1 MQLHLINLG
10 CARNQVDSEIMA
22 GRLARA
28 GHDIVDDP
36 ARAETIIVNTC
47 CFVEDA
53 ADESVDAILAA
64 AAYKQSGRCRRLIVT
79 GCLPERYREA
89 SAEALPE
96 VDLFLGTGA
105 YDQILAVVEETSPPD
120 TNIILPDPD
129 RIAPQTAD
137 TPRDPAAGPMAYIK
151 IAEGCDRHCTF
162 CIIPTLRGRQKSRP
176 LVEIVGEAQR
186 LIDQGV
192 KELLLVAQETTR
204 YGHDRDDGD
213 SLSAL
218 LSALSDLSPDIW
230 VRFLYAHPQSLTDD
244 VLDTVA
250 ARPSLCA
257 YFDIPI
263 QHSVDRL
270 LQQMG
275 RRYTNEDLTAML
287 AHLRRRVPEVVL
299 RTTLIVGFPGETDED
314 FNQLLQFVQT
324 AQFDHLGVFT
334 YSDADDLA
342 AHGLP
347 HPVAPETAKR
357 RRDTL
362 MDAQKIIS
370 ASRLVRYL
378 DQELTVL
385 VEEAPEPGVFLGRT
399 AFQAPEVDGLTYIH
413 TAAEQNTVEVGR
425 FVRVRITDT
434 LEYDLVGEPVCAI

>member
-64 AAYKQSGRCRRLIVT
+64 AAYKQNGRCRRLIVT

-105 YDQILAVVEETSPPD
+105 YDQILAAVEGASPPS

-129 RIAPQTAD
+129 RMAPQTAD
-137 TPRDPAAGPMAYIK
+137 TPRDPAAGPMAYVK

-162 CIIPTLRGRQKSRP
+162 CIIPKLRGRQKSRP
-176 LVEIVGEAQR
+176 LVEIVGEAQH
-186 LIDQGV
+186 LIAHGA
-192 KELLLVAQETTR
+192 KELVLVAQETTR
-204 YGHDRDDGD
+204 YGHDRGGGD
-213 SLSAL
+213 SLSTL
-218 LSALSDLSPDIW
+218 LAALSDLSSDIW

-250 ARPSLCA
+250 ARPNLCA

-263 QHSVDRL
+263 QHCVDRL
-270 LQQMG
+270 LKQMG
-275 RRYTNEDLTAML
+275 RRYTAADLTAML
-287 AHLRRRVPEVVL
+287 AHLRHRVPEAVL

-314 FNQLLQFVQT
+314 FNQLLQFVKD
-324 AQFDHLGVFT
+324 AQFDNLGVFT

-347 HPVAPETAKR
+347 HPVDPETAKR
-357 RRDTL
+357 RQDIL
-362 MDAQKIIS
+362 MEAQKAIS
-370 ASRLVRYL
+370 ESRLARYL
-378 DQELTVL
+378 DHELSIL
-385 VEEAPEPGVFLGRT
+385 VEEAPEPGVFLGRS

-413 TAAEQNTVEVGR
+413 TAAVQNAVEVGR

-434 LEYDLVGEPVCAI
+434 LEYDLVGEPA

>member
-1 MQLHLINLG
+1 MELHLINLG

-36 ARAETIIVNTC
+36 ARAEAIIVNTC

-53 ADESVDAILAA
+53 ADESVDTILAA

-105 YDQILAVVEETSPPD
+105 YDQILAVVEGVLPS
-120 TNIILPDPD
+120 NNSILLPDPD

-137 TPRDPAAGPMAYIK
+137 APRVLTDGPMAYIK

-162 CIIPTLRGRQKSRP
+162 CIIPALRGRQKSRP
-176 LVEIVGEAQR
+176 LAEIVAEAR
-186 LIDQGV
+186 HLITQGV
-192 KELLLVAQETTR
+192 KELVLVGQETTR
-204 YGHDRDDGD
+204 YGYDREDGD
-213 SLSAL
+213 NLSSLLA
-218 LSALSDLSPDIW
+218 ALSDLSPEIW
-230 VRFLYAHPQSLTDD
+230 IRFLYGHPQSLSDD
-244 VLDTVA
+244 VLHTVA
-250 ARPSLCA
+250 ARPNLCA

-275 RRYTNEDLTAML
+275 RRYTGGDLAAMM
-287 AHLRRRVPEVVL
+287 ARIRRLVPEAVL
-299 RTTLIVGFPGETDED
+299 RTTLIVGFPGETDAD
-314 FNQLLQFVQT
+314 FDQLLQFVKT
-324 AQFDHLGVFT
+324 ARFDHLGVFT

-347 HPVAPETAKR
+347 HPVDAQTAGR
-357 RRDTL
+357 RRDIL
-362 MDAQKIIS
+362 MQAQKFIS
-370 ASRLVRYL
+370 ESRLARHL
-378 DQELTVL
+378 DREYTVL

-413 TAAEQNTVEVGR
+413 TTDAQNAVAVGR
-425 FVRVRITDT
+425 FVRVKITDS
-434 LEYDLVGEPVCAI
+434 LEYDLVGKPV

>member
-36 ARAETIIVNTC
+36 GRAETIIVNTC

-64 AAYKQSGRCRRLIVT
+64 ADYKQSGRCRRLIVT

-89 SAEALPE
+89 SSEALPE

-105 YDQILAVVEETSPPD
+105 YDQILAAVEEALPPN
-120 TNIILPDPD
+120 TKIILPDPD
-129 RIAPQTAD
+129 RITPQAAE

-176 LVEIVGEAQR
+176 LAAIVAEAQH
-186 LIDQGV
+186 LIAHGV
-192 KELLLVAQETTR
+192 KELVLVAQETTR
-204 YGHDRDDGD
+204 YGHDREDGD
-213 SLSAL
+213 NLSVL
-218 LSALSDLSPDIW
+218 LAALSDLSPDIW
-230 VRFLYAHPQSLTDD
+230 VRFLYAHPQSLSDD

-250 ARPSLCA
+250 ERANLCA

-270 LQQMG
+270 LKQMG
-275 RRYTNEDLTAML
+275 RRYTAANLAAML
-287 AHLRRRVPEVVL
+287 ARIRRRAPEAVL
-299 RTTLIVGFPGETDED
+299 RTTLIVGFPGETDAD
-314 FNQLLQFVQT
+314 FEQLLQFVQ
-324 AQFDHLGVFT
+324 AARFDHLGVFT
-334 YSDADDLA
+334 FSDADDLA

-347 HPVAPETAKR
+347 HPVAPETAR
-357 RRDTL
+357 QRRDIL
-362 MDAQKIIS
+362 MEAQKAIS
-370 ASRLVRYL
+370 ESRLARYL
-378 DQELTVL
+378 DRELTVL
-385 VEEAPEPGVFLGRT
+385 VEEAPEPDVFLGRT

-413 TAAEQNTVEVGR
+413 AAAVQNTVAVGR
-425 FVRVRITDT
+425 FVQVRITDT
-434 LEYDLVGEPVCAI
+434 LEYDLVGEPV